1 MRPPR
6 RIPAHRCPNGCL
18 WLYEH
23 LYCPNCRAK
32 LERVNI
38 ASTALLVSHTTVR
51 VNPAGVPIRLG
62 VARTTAGA
70 ATLCIVHG
78 AVRGNG
84 RDRVVLVLRDG
95 RYHALARMAR
105 LDFE

>member
-6 RIPAHRCPNGCL
+6 RIPAHRCSNGCL

-23 LYCPNCRAK
+23 LYCPNCRTK
-32 LERVNI
+32 LERVDI
-38 ASTALLVSHTTVR
+38 VSAAVLVSHTTVR
-51 VNPAGVPIRLG
+51 VNPTGKPIRLG

-70 ATLCIVHG
+70 TTLCIIRG

-95 RYHALARMAR
+95 RFHALGRSAR